1 MSCHRL
7 VLNAAAALATLLT
20 VGSAAIA
27 ADMLEHPQCTLER
40 PQCIIE
46 LQPGMTKI
54 VPVSADR
61 LVQAIVIGNPNIAD
75 ASVINLGAIAI
86 TGKGAGFTN
95 FVLFD
100 AEGKEISSTIIQ
112 VVDAGAYRDG
122 DNVRARHEIRVVS
135 MWRGPSAQKDTE
147 DLPKDRRYLCAQ
159 QIGAIRVDEP
169 ESSNPPGNTSAAVSP
184 TNKSIITYSSPQ
196 TPAPQEGK

>member
-7 VLNAAAALATLLT
+7 VLNAAAALATLLP

-27 ADMLEHPQCTLER
+27 ADMLEHPRCPLDR
-40 PQCIIE
+40 PQYIIE

-54 VPVSADR
+54 VSPDR

-75 ASVINLGAIAI
+75 ASVINLHEIAI
-86 TGKGAGFTN
+86 TGKGPGLTN
-95 FVLFD
+95 FILFD
-100 AEGKEISSTIIQ
+100 QSGCAISNANIQ
-112 VVDAGAYRDG
+112 VVDANAFIAG
-122 DNVRARHEIRVVS
+122 NHVRERHEIRVVS

-159 QIGAIRVDEP
+159 QGCGAIRVDEP
-169 ESSNPPGNTSAAVSP
+169 ESLNPPGNTSAAVSP